1 MTATAAGSTA
11 ATKTFMRAEIE
22 EIPAAV
28 ARLLAQHE
36 AIEKAGAALRQRD
49 PGLVVTIARGSS
61 DHASAFLKYAI
72 ELTAGIPV
80 ASIGPSIMSI
90 YGRPLRLKGA
100 AAIATSQSGKS
111 PDIVAMAE
119 AARTSGAL
127 TIAVTNTL
135 DSPLAHGADQA
146 IGLAA
151 GEEKSVAATKT
162 FVNSVVAGL
171 AVLAAWQQD
180 ETFKRALAALPEGLE
195 KAIACDWSQLA
206 DGLGDHRSL
215 YVLGRGPTLAI
226 AGEAAL
232 KFKET
237 CGLHAEAYSSA
248 EVLHGPARIVENGF
262 PVLALAVADAAETSV
277 AESIDRL
284 VGQGATGFAT
294 TDRAKAAL
302 RLPSATTGHPL
313 CDALALVASF
323 YAFVEA
329 QSRRLGYDPDRPPHL
344 MKVTRTT

>member
-1 MTATAAGSTA
+1 MNQTTAPARPD
-11 ATKTFMRAEIE
+11 KTFMRAEIE

-28 ARLLAQHE
+28 SRLLAQRE
-36 AIEKAGAALRQRD
+36 AIAEAGAALRAHA
-49 PGLVVTIARGSS
+49 PSMVATIARGSS
-61 DHASAFLKYAI
+61 DHASAFLKYAV
-72 ELTAGIPV
+72 ELSAGIPV
-80 ASIGPSIMSI
+80 ASIGPSVMSI
-90 YGRPLRLKGA
+90 YGRPLRLSGA
-100 AAIATSQSGKS
+100 AAIAISQSGKS

-119 AARTSGAL
+119 AARASGAL

-135 DSPLAHGADQA
+135 DSPLARGADRA

-180 ETFKRALAALPEGLE
+180 DALANALAALPEGLE
-195 KAIACDWSQLA
+195 KAIACDWSALG

-215 YVLGRGPTLAI
+215 YVLGRGPSLAI

-237 CGLHAEAYSSA
+237 CGLHAEAYSAA

-262 PVLALAVADAAETSV
+262 PVLALAVGDAAEASV
-277 AESIDRL
+277 AESVDRL
-284 VGQGATGFAT
+284 AGQGATAFAT
-294 TDRAKAAL
+294 TGLAKSAV
-302 RLPSATTGHPL
+302 RLPSVATGHPL

-323 YAFVEA
+323 YAFVEGH
-329 QSRRLGYDPDRPPHL
+329 SRRLGFDPDRPPHL

>member
-1 MTATAAGSTA
+1 MTHAPTTAPA
-11 ATKTFMRAEIE
+11 KTFMRAEIE

-28 ARLLAQHE
+28 ARLLAQRD
-36 AIEKAGAALRQRD
+36 AIGAAGEALRARD
-49 PGLVVTIARGSS
+49 PGLVATIARGSS
-61 DHASAFLKYAI
+61 DHASAFFKYAV
-72 ELTAGIPV
+72 ELSAGVPV

-90 YGRPLRLKGA
+90 YGRALKLSNA
-100 AAIATSQSGKS
+100 AAVSVSQSGKS

-119 AARTSGAL
+119 AARSSGAL
-127 TIAVTNTL
+127 SIAVTNTL
-135 DSPLAHGADQA
+135 DSPLAAASDHA

-171 AVLAAWQQD
+171 ALLAAWQRD
-180 ETFKRALAALPEGLE
+180 SALEAALSSLPENLTR
-195 KAIACDWSQLA
+195 AIACDWSALGE
-206 DGLGDHRSL
+206 GLGEHRSL

-262 PVLALAVADAAETSV
+262 PILGLAVPDAAEISL
-277 AESIDRL
+277 AESVDRL
-284 VGQGATGFAT
+284 AAQGAIAFAT
-294 TDRAKAAL
+294 TDRAKSAT
-302 RLPSATTGHPL
+302 RLPSVVTGHPL
-313 CDALALVASF
+313 CDALGLIVSF
-323 YAFVEA
+323 YAFVEGH
-329 QSRRLGYDPDRPPHL
+329 SRHLGYNPDTPPHL
-344 MKVTRTT
+344 MKVTRTV